1 MNKSVYRA
9 FQIIL
14 VMLSIIYVVGA
25 IDFIIEKFI

>member
-25 IDFIIEKFI
+25 IDFIIEKFM

>member
-14 VMLSIIYVVGA
+14 VMLSVIYVVGA
-25 IDFIIEKFI
+25 IDFIIDKFI

>member
-14 VMLSIIYVVGA
+14 IMLSVIYVVGA

>member
-14 VMLSIIYVVGA
+14 VMLSIIYGVGA
-25 IDFIIEKFI
+25 IDFIIEKFM